1 MIPDAANAG
10 VFTSTAFI
18 ALPLLVMGLALYALL
33 RSSKRRA
40 ADVAVV
46 AAAFAGW
53 LAITG
58 AAAASGK
65 VADFAA
71 KPPLLPILV
80 IIGMAGAVAFTR
92 SRFGIAI
99 VEQTP
104 LCALIAFHAFRFLLE
119 LAMGHAAQQHVMPS
133 VMSFAGYNFDI
144 VTGATAL
151 VLAYSLHRGHRNG
164 WAPRWLVV
172 AWNCMGL
179 GFLIIVGGLAI
190 AATPMFEAFGPAQ
203 RNTWIAHVPFVWLPT
218 VLVPAALAG
227 HIMVFRKLG
236 QLQRAN
242 TAVSPTTST
251 P

>member
-1 MIPDAANAG
+1 MIPDAANASA
-10 VFTSTAFI
+10 FTTTAFF
-18 ALPLLVMGLALYALL
+18 ALPLAIMGLALYAVARGGQ
-33 RSSKRRA
+33 RSAR
-40 ADVAVV
+40 DVAVV

-71 KPPLLPILV
+71 TPPLLPILV
-80 IIGMAGAVAFTR
+80 VVGMVGAVALTR

-144 VTGATAL
+144 ITGVTAL

-179 GFLIIVGGLAI
+179 AFLIIVGGLAI

-236 QLQRAN
+236 QLQRAH
-242 TAVSPTTST
+242 AASSPTTR
-251 P
+251 

>member
-1 MIPDAANAG
+1 MIPDAANAS

-46 AAAFAGW
+46 ATAFAGW

-80 IIGMAGAVAFTR
+80 IVGMVGAVAFTR

-104 LCALIAFHAFRFLLE
+104 LCALIAF
-119 LAMGHAAQQHVMPS
+119 
-133 VMSFAGYNFDI
+133 
-144 VTGATAL
+144 
-151 VLAYSLHRGHRNG
+151 
-164 WAPRWLVV
+164 
-172 AWNCMGL
+172 
-179 GFLIIVGGLAI
+179 
-190 AATPMFEAFGPAQ
+190 
-203 RNTWIAHVPFVWLPT
+203 
-218 VLVPAALAG
+218 
-227 HIMVFRKLG
+227 
-236 QLQRAN
+236 
-242 TAVSPTTST
+242 
-251 P
+251 